1 LISGANHT
9 TPYIEDEEE
18 ADKQEAFYQEDH
30 IQCKECSEE
39 LLCFSQSRI
48 FMLFSFISAKSPIS
62 ITLLFSITHL
72 HAIFITLLFSIMHLY
87 GITPTSFLSILTILD
102 YYLLN

>member
-9 TPYIEDEEE
+9 TPYVEDEEE
-18 ADKQEAFYQEDH
+18 ADEQEAFYQEDH
-30 IQCKECSEE
+30 IQCKECPEE

-48 FMLFSFISAKSPIS
+48 FMLFSLTSAKSPIG

-72 HAIFITLLFSIMHLY
+72 HAIFIALLFSIMHLY
-87 GITPTSFLSILTILD
+87 GTTPTPFLSVLTILGH
-102 YYLLN
+102 YLLN